1 MQTGMA
7 EAQEHRG
14 RSEAVF
20 RDLKEVNSQYWS
32 ISSWYT
38 EIRPE
43 KQFQLSMFVTHR

>member
-20 RDLKEVNSQYWS
+20 RDLDEVNIQYWS
-32 ISSWYT
+32 IGFWYT
-38 EIRPE
+38 VIQPE
-43 KQFQLSMFVTHR
+43 KQFQLSIFITHR